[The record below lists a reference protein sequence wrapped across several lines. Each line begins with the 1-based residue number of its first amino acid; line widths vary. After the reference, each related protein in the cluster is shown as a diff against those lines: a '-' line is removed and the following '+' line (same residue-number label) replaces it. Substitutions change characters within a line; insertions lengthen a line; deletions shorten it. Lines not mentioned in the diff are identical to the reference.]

1 LHPIHRPIFIY
12 RKWTKGRGTVVS
24 FNPKV
29 GSIDGMHVDFEEYM
43 MIAASKQDGIAAKC
57 NPTTGKIDRHYLYCT
72 NESIRTMVT
81 AVKVDK
87 NRILWG
93 FGQGFI
99 TLSIRTKSSGA
110 SSNRLKVFSEFHHG
124 PVRIVEL
131 PSFNQEVVVS
141 GSDDG
146 TVKIWD
152 VTSATCAHTLHGS
165 SGAVPTSLKVSVD
178 QYILAGYDNGY
189 IAVWNIHLGHII
201 KGHRRR
207 QYLTQEELDK
217 KKILVPPPTK
227 ERGASVTDIIY
238 DPDSGTFIASYSGL
252 TSVYKYNVSTGERV
266 AVFEGGHDLA
276 NSITCIQWDRSSL
289 SSALSLE
296 SAVKPNPLKKKGG
309 IIDLS
314 SSRSSSGTSTPVVNQ
329 LPVKTTRLL
338 VTGDN
343 TGSLCLWNSD
353 DMTQDGSIIKPLC
366 VLNGHIYAISAIYID
381 ACKIV
386 TGSDDGWIYVW
397 DPLTGTILHT
407 LGNKIPKNAPVDRT
421 DVQVMR
427 VKNLICNDYQGVATI
442 GHQVKSWDFSPGK
455 QFSSKYNLC
464 FMLHHF

>member
-1 LHPIHRPIFIY
+1 
-12 RKWTKGRGTVVS
+12 
-24 FNPKV
+24 
-29 GSIDGMHVDFEEYM
+29 
-43 MIAASKQDGIAAKC
+43 
-57 NPTTGKIDRHYLYCT
+57 
-72 NESIRTMVT
+72 
-81 AVKVDK
+81 
-87 NRILWG
+87 
-93 FGQGFI
+93 
-99 TLSIRTKSSGA
+99 
-110 SSNRLKVFSEFHHG
+110 
-124 PVRIVEL
+124 
-131 PSFNQEVVVS
+131 
-141 GSDDG
+141 
-146 TVKIWD
+146 
-152 VTSATCAHTLHGS
+152 
-165 SGAVPTSLKVSVD
+165 
-178 QYILAGYDNGY
+178 
-189 IAVWNIHLGHII
+189 
-201 KGHRRR
+201 
-207 QYLTQEELDK
+207 
-217 KKILVPPPTK
+217 
-227 ERGASVTDIIY
+227 
-238 DPDSGTFIASYSGL
+238 
-252 TSVYKYNVSTGERV
+252 VSTGERV